1 MLFRSNWIK
10 IIGSLAPKV
19 FIYKIYNDTI
29 VLGVCDSSW
38 MQELYMISHV
48 LKQKLNALFDKLI
61 LNFNKWKEELYNLVM
76 VMDKADL
83 TADEIA
89 INDDEIKG
97 YYNKGKTPS
106 EVYFDIWQQDAG
118 NFRNIGGLFEEES
131 NETKSSVK
139 KDDILY
145 HKTSGTTLKV
155 TKVSPETITMKVTK
169 VEEKTPKYIKVGQV
183 SKKIG
188 RAHV

>member
-1 MLFRSNWIK
+1 
-10 IIGSLAPKV
+10 
-19 FIYKIYNDTI
+19 
-29 VLGVCDSSW
+29 
-38 MQELYMISHV
+38 
-48 LKQKLNALFDKLI
+48 
-61 LNFNKWKEELYNLVM
+61 
-76 VMDKADL
+76 MDKADL

-183 SKKIG
+183 SKTGPAAIG
-188 RAHV
+188 KTYTKK